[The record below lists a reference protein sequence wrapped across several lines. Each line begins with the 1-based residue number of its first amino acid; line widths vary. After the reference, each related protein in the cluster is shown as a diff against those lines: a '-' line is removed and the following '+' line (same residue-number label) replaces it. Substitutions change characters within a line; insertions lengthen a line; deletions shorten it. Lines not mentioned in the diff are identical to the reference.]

1 MVILIFLLNLSVIA
15 FGCYELPKYIDKL
28 KRFFFEMFLLAIETI
43 IMVIQIYLIINNK
56 DIGWYNIFFIII
68 PLIYLLYLLYVKI
81 HYRSLS
87 LFSIYEGINKLDEG
101 MMIAKGGHVIFQ
113 NEALDKLVYILLKTK
128 IRNYKLLLKRL
139 EEVKDSS
146 IEFNSL
152 ICVRANDRIYA
163 FSYQDLGDTYI
174 EINSTDV
181 TEEIA
186 LINELKKVLDE
197 LKDTEG
203 VLNDYLNNI
212 EQLEYEKQKN
222 FMLNKIHNVLSYKI
236 SILNKEIISKYKYD
250 KKIYEDLSDF
260 NADMFDQNKLVE
272 NNIDE
277 LNSDLAPIGAK
288 VIVNGKCPF
297 SLLSD
302 ELIFEIIREATTNA
316 IYHGNASD
324 IVVNFYDN
332 RLEITNNGINEDVLK
347 KGKGLTLLEKRCHER
362 GWKVSFLPNEGFK
375 IIVYYGEN
383 V

>member
-297 SLLSD
+297 NLLSD

-316 IYHGNASD
+316 IYHGNANEI
-324 IVVNFYDN
+324 IVDFYDN
-332 RLEITNNGINEDVLK
+332 RLEIANNGINEDVLK

>member
-68 PLIYLLYLLYVKI
+68 PLIYLIYLLYVKI

-297 SLLSD
+297 NLLSD

-316 IYHGNASD
+316 IYHGNANEI
-324 IVVNFYDN
+324 IVDFYDN
-332 RLEITNNGINEDVLK
+332 RLEIAKNGINEDVLK